1 MWLLDSR
8 TLELKLF
15 YDHEIPPYAILSHVW
30 GESEVSFQQINGPRD
45 QIRFFDGFAKIH
57 RCCKQARIDGF
68 KHVWIDTCCID
79 KTNSAELSEAINSM
93 FKWYRNSA
101 ECYIYLEDVSEV
113 EDLAAS
119 RWFTRGW
126 TLQELIAPESAIFFN
141 KGWNDIGTK
150 SSLAFEVS
158 TITKIPKEVL
168 LRQRGGHYSIAQ
180 VMSWAAKRET
190 TRIEDIGY
198 CLLGIF
204 GVHMP
209 MIYGE
214 GEKAFLRLQ
223 HEIIKGSTDQ
233 SLFAWTRTDNDY
245 DNPQDWDRNYSGQEG
260 AFARSP
266 AEFARCGSVV
276 QSDSAHNPEFTLTNK
291 GLRIEVDLD
300 RSSNSAGF
308 STAYLN
314 CLASSNGFRLGIL
327 LREVGVDQFSRTDV
341 SRTFLMRTENPEEI
355 KRTTIYIVEPS
366 PSSMSVSAWT
376 NCFPEKRNFAFILPK
391 SDWIQNRIEE
401 AGEAHSPSWSL
412 GREDYQRD
420 TGMELNDRVIK
431 HGPNSS
437 SCIKFRLRHHPE
449 ACFVVAFGVTSKY
462 RAWSDIFL
470 QAEPDENLLQM
481 VQSHYVQGD
490 EDEHEHDDLSP
501 RTSRSWARGN
511 MRDRITAPLQ
521 DGSTV
526 NVALKKVLVSEEI
539 HYKVNISIT

>member
-8 TLELKLF
+8 TLELKLY
-15 YDHEIPPYAILSHVW
+15 YDNDIPPYAILSHVW

-45 QIRFFDGFAKIH
+45 QIQLFDGFAKIH
-57 RCCKQARIDGF
+57 RCCAQAASDGF
-68 KHVWIDTCCID
+68 EYVWIDTCCID

-93 FKWYRNSA
+93 FKWYRNST
-101 ECYIYLEDVSEV
+101 ECYIYLADVTQV

-126 TLQELIAPESAIFFN
+126 TLQELIAPESAIFFD
-141 KGWNDIGTK
+141 KEWNDIGTK

-168 LRQRGGHYSIAQ
+168 LRQRGGQYSIAQ

-190 TRIEDIGY
+190 TRVEDIGY

-204 GVHMP
+204 DVHMP

-233 SLFAWTRTDNDY
+233 SLFAWTRMITY
-245 DNPQDWDRNYSGQEG
+245 DAPEDWDENYSRQEG

-266 AEFARCGSVV
+266 ADFARCGSVV

-300 RSSNSAGF
+300 RSGDFGGF

-314 CLASSNGFRLGIL
+314 CLASPNGFRLGIL
-327 LREVGVDQFSRTDV
+327 LREVEADQFIRTDV
-341 SRTFLMRTENPEEI
+341 ARTFLMRTDKPEEI

-376 NCFPEKRNFAFILPK
+376 NCFPEKRSFMFVLPR
-391 SDWIQNRIEE
+391 SHWSLHGIIE
-401 AGEAHSPSWSL
+401 AGEAHWPQFSI
-412 GREDYQRD
+412 GREDYRID
-420 TGMELNDRVIK
+420 TRTNLRDRVIRQ
-431 HGPNSS
+431 GPNNSS
-437 SCIKFRLRHHPE
+437 AFKFRLLRHPE
-449 ACFVVAFGVTSKY
+449 IYFVVAFGVTSKY
-462 RAWSDIFL
+462 RVWSDIFL
-470 QAEPDENLLQM
+470 QTEPDETLLQT
-481 VQSHYVQGD
+481 VQSHYVQD
-490 EDEHEHDDLSP
+490 DKDEHEDLTP
-501 RTSRSWARGN
+501 HTSRSWARGN

-521 DGSTV
+521 DDSTV
-526 NVALKKVLVSEEI
+526 NVALKKVLVSGEI
-539 HYKVNISIT
+539 HYMVNITIT